1 MVEIIRT
8 EVTPTHRPPKRT
20 RFCSVDNS
28 GEDATTTPVS
38 SEVFERQSAGRLA
51 SPPLMQKREASAVP
65 ARTYHSTGKK
75 NYVTFI
81 SLSERG
87 ETCFD
92 TFTQTEVE
100 YRHKKRTGD
109 TCHKCKNTN

>member
-20 RFCSVDNS
+20 RFCSVYNS
-28 GEDATTTPVS
+28 GEDATLCLRKFLKDKAPEGWLHRRSCRREKQVQSLQGPITPQ
-38 SEVFERQSAGRLA
+38 E
-51 SPPLMQKREASAVP
+51 
-65 ARTYHSTGKK
+65 K

-87 ETCFD
+87 KTCFD